1 MENLWRCVP
10 LSRRLA
16 ALGSAGL
23 LWAGLCVAPE
33 GVRADG
39 VRADGR
45 QPFATDAARKSWT
58 PPMRLGVKSE
68 RWRDTSPGTSTGT
81 EAGTGANIGT
91 GSTPKR
97 AGPPSQCRKWQSMA
111 LQLGETYAGYTLRH
125 GVLDRLCGDL
135 GDKRLEDSWDWPW
148 SGFASGRMA
157 PPRMV
162 RSIEAWDIRC
172 GKAGARQRCTMLH
185 SEPVPASDIPPSNNH
200 AVSSHFVI
208 DMVAGRESVLWRV
221 FVPAEL
227 LDIGALK
234 QPTAGSLVPASDTAA
249 APTSARAFKGGI
261 RYRIGTVEH
270 VERFSKCAAAGCI
283 MEANLLH
290 AGEVA
295 TSLWDGHDVTLT
307 IVQPPGQSSA
317 TSPGQTSGR
326 DAAIILPAHG
336 FRAGLAELV
345 RRRRDELRSARR

>member
-23 LWAGLCVAPE
+23 LLAGLCVAPE

-39 VRADGR
+39 L
-45 QPFATDAARKSWT
+45 QPFATGASREIWT

-68 RWRDTSPGTSTGT
+68 RWSDPSSGMVTGT
-81 EAGTGANIGT
+81 EAGSGAIIGN
-91 GSTPKR
+91 GNTPKR

-111 LQLGETYAGYTLRH
+111 LLLGETYAGYTLRH

-227 LDIGALK
+227 LDIAASK
-234 QPTAGSLVPASDTAA
+234 QTTAGSLVPASDTAA

-261 RYRIGTVEH
+261 RYQIGTVEH

-295 TSLWDGHDVTLT
+295 TSLWDGNDVPLT
-307 IVQPPGQSSA
+307 IVQPPGQTSS
-317 TSPGQTSGR
+317 R